1 MQRILQLFSRA
12 LRLSLVVGLLC
23 CTAATARAQG
33 GEPINLNATLTVT
46 LTERPATAVLDEITR
61 KTGIKFAYDPEDIRR
76 LPAVSGEFKKVTVHE
91 LLDKCIAG
99 STFKYAIE
107 NNVVL
112 VYDSTVKMRKFTVSG
127 TVRDAGKTVLPGAS
141 VILKG
146 GSGQGVSTDEKGQFT
161 FSFSTKTSPA
171 VLEVG
176 FLGMETQQV
185 IITGSAKGLNVTL
198 KEGGTRIDDVV
209 VNGMFTRNKST
220 YTGSV
225 TSIKGEDLVAISN
238 TNLMSALSAVTP
250 GMVVVQNNAL
260 GSNPNAIP
268 EILIRGSNSI
278 ATSAEEKAYNNP
290 LIILDGAEISMEELY
305 DLDMYEIER
314 IDVLKDAQASIVY
327 GDRAANGVIV
337 IERQQVTDSKPRLS
351 YNFVPELSIPDLSS
365 MNLCNAAQKLEL
377 ERLAGLYESDNGAM
391 DKAYAYKLQ
400 NVRRGVNT
408 DWIRARCAYR
418 SATPTRSR

>member
-23 CTAATARAQG
+23 CTAATARAQGG

-185 IITGSAKGLNVTL
+185 IITASAKGLNVTL

-209 VNGMFTRNKST
+209 VNGMFTRNKNT

-225 TSIKGEDLVAISN
+225 TTSAYSAQATVRVSDVDISGEVVFDAPEWAEAFEAGADGKHEMKMPYFNSYTLVADGVE
-238 TNLMSALSAVTP
+238 L
-250 GMVVVQNNAL
+250 QN
-260 GSNPNAIP
+260 
-268 EILIRGSNSI
+268 R
-278 ATSAEEKAYNNP
+278 
-290 LIILDGAEISMEELY
+290 DGAFGVNKDGKFFVWIRY
-305 DLDMYEIER
+305 DL
-314 IDVLKDAQASIVY
+314 
-327 GDRAANGVIV
+327 
-337 IERQQVTDSKPRLS
+337 
-351 YNFVPELSIPDLSS
+351 PES
-365 MNLCNAAQKLEL
+365 MNSLVLVPNGSGIDYKAKIAAGE
-377 ERLAGLYESDNGAM
+377 
-391 DKAYAYKLQ
+391 
-400 NVRRGVNT
+400 
-408 DWIRARCAYR
+408 
-418 SATPTRSR
+418 TPTHENEDIVLLK

>member
-23 CTAATARAQG
+23 CTAATARAQGG

-209 VNGMFTRNKST
+209 VNGKKICGILTEMSAEMTGIHYLVIGTGINTNVEEFPEEIQSVATSLIKELGEKVNRAELIAACLKYFEEYYEKYIAAGNLAPLKEDYEALLLNRNNKVRVLEPNHE
-220 YTGSV
+220 YTGLSLGINEDGELLVEKEDGTVTAVYAGEVSV
-225 TSIKGEDLVAISN
+225 
-238 TNLMSALSAVTP
+238 
-250 GMVVVQNNAL
+250 
-260 GSNPNAIP
+260 
-268 EILIRGSNSI
+268 RG
-278 ATSAEEKAYNNP
+278 
-290 LIILDGAEISMEELY
+290 
-305 DLDMYEIER
+305 
-314 IDVLKDAQASIVY
+314 VY
-327 GDRAANGVIV
+327 GYV
-337 IERQQVTDSKPRLS
+337 
-351 YNFVPELSIPDLSS
+351 
-365 MNLCNAAQKLEL
+365 
-377 ERLAGLYESDNGAM
+377 
-391 DKAYAYKLQ
+391 
-400 NVRRGVNT
+400 
-408 DWIRARCAYR
+408 
-418 SATPTRSR
+418 

>member
-1 MQRILQLFSRA
+1 M
-12 LRLSLVVGLLC
+12 
-23 CTAATARAQG
+23 
-33 GEPINLNATLTVT
+33 
-46 LTERPATAVLDEITR
+46 
-61 KTGIKFAYDPEDIRR
+61 
-76 LPAVSGEFKKVTVHE
+76 SGEFKKVTVHE

-268 EILIRGSNSI
+268 
-278 ATSAEEKAYNNP
+278 
-290 LIILDGAEISMEELY
+290 
-305 DLDMYEIER
+305 
-314 IDVLKDAQASIVY
+314 
-327 GDRAANGVIV
+327 
-337 IERQQVTDSKPRLS
+337 
-351 YNFVPELSIPDLSS
+351 
-365 MNLCNAAQKLEL
+365 
-377 ERLAGLYESDNGAM
+377 
-391 DKAYAYKLQ
+391 
-400 NVRRGVNT
+400 
-408 DWIRARCAYR
+408 
-418 SATPTRSR
+418 